1 MKALITGGT
10 GSLGVALIPE
20 LQRAGYSV
28 TVYSRDE
35 VKQTELKRQF
45 PDVYCVLGD
54 VRDENWLELCMR
66 RHELVVH
73 AAAYKQVPSSEVNA
87 GEAIET
93 NVIGSRNVARAAVRA
108 GVERVVGISTDK
120 ACAPVNCYGETKA
133 LMEKLFQQA
142 CLWGDTK
149 FYLVRY
155 GNVLGSRGSVVPLF
169 QKQMAEG
176 KVTVTC
182 GEMTRFWLTLGDA
195 VKLVQ
200 AAIASN
206 TTPGS
211 ILIPKAPASNML
223 TLLDAVANTYGETT
237 AHKHFFKGQ
246 WQVLPKFVVEDIGIR
261 PGEKMHEQLIHR
273 GESAHVCD
281 TGIMY
286 YILPAYTKP
295 VEAMPA
301 GFEYR
306 SDTARTLGVSDLEKM
321 LCSP

>member
-20 LQRAGYSV
+20 LQREGYDV

-35 VKQTELKRQF
+35 VKQTELKRKF
-45 PDVYCVLGD
+45 PDVRCVLGD
-54 VRDENWLELCMR
+54 VRDEGWLELCMR
-66 RHELVVH
+66 GQSLIVH

-108 GVERVVGISTDK
+108 GVERVIGISTDK

-142 CLWGDTK
+142 CLWSDTK

-169 QKQMAEG
+169 QKQIMEG

-182 GEMTRFWLTLGDA
+182 GEMTRFWLTLSDA
-195 VKLVQ
+195 VHLVLCAMRSQ
-200 AAIASN
+200 

-211 ILIPKAPASNML
+211 ILIPKAPASSML
-223 TLLDAVANTYGETT
+223 TLLAAVENTVAESEE
-237 AHKHFFKGQ
+237 HKHYFKDH
-246 WQVLPKFVVEDIGIR
+246 WKTLRKFVVEDIGIR

-281 TGIMY
+281 TGAMY

-295 VEAMPA
+295 VEVMPS

-306 SDTARTLGVSDLEKM
+306 SDTARTLGVHDLEKM